1 MRYDIDVIR
10 KAEIELLAQMQ
21 GATSLTK
28 KKLALDSGIS
38 RQHLGLVA
46 KGKRNLSVKSFCD
59 LADAFGCTATELMS
73 KLEDLMLEQIRLQTP
88 AAADKS
94 MGMNYIK
101 KNTAYKEAP
110 IKRAGDKLDN
120 GKELKGPHRP

>member
-73 KLEDLMLEQIRLQTP
+73 KLEALMLEQIQLQTP
-88 AAADKS
+88 AAAEKNKGLGYINKAILDKNIP
-94 MGMNYIK
+94 GK
-101 KNTAYKEAP
+101 KP
-110 IKRAGDKLDN
+110 KL
-120 GKELKGPHRP
+120 

>member
-21 GATSLTK
+21 GATSITK

-73 KLEDLMLEQIRLQTP
+73 KLEALMLEQIQLQTP
-88 AAADKS
+88 VAADKAK
-94 MGMNYIK
+94 GINYINK
-101 KNTAYKEAP
+101 AILDKNNPKNP
-110 IKRAGDKLDN
+110 PKL
-120 GKELKGPHRP
+120 